1 MLDQMQVTTVI
12 PSLSALLAHPEFQ
25 QGLADGRSERFLDS
39 YEDAPLT
46 EEEMIEEVEGN
57 LSRRAIEREKKL
69 CRMYGWEPS
78 SYLYTLGCVIGII
91 DQGLTYTR

>member
-1 MLDQMQVTTVI
+1 MFDQMQVTTVV

-25 QGLADGRSERFLDS
+25 QGLADGPERFLDS

-57 LSRRAIEREKKL
+57 LSRRATEREKKI
-69 CRMYGWEPS
+69 CRLYGWEPS
-78 SYLYTLGCVIGII
+78 SYLYGLGCVIGII

>member
-1 MLDQMQVTTVI
+1 MLDQMQVTTVV

-25 QGLADGRSERFLDS
+25 QGLADGHEFFSDF
-39 YEDAPLT
+39 YEDAPLS
-46 EEEMIEEVEGN
+46 EDEMIEEVEGN
-57 LSRRAIEREKKL
+57 LSRRATEREKKI

-78 SYLYTLGCVIGII
+78 SYFYGLGCVVGII